1 MNRVPA
7 EVEKSTRSVVV
18 GNRKNLYVPGFL
30 ASSTWAGIK
39 KGGQKDLA
47 LIYLKNPAT
56 TAGVFTTNR
65 VKGAP
70 VILDRKRIKN
80 GLCQAI
86 LINSGNA
93 NACTGETGLANAISC
108 ARMVANGLKI
118 PEHLVLVSS
127 TGVIGRPLEVHLIE
141 EAIPT
146 LIKNLSPE
154 GLFGVAEAIVTTDK
168 FPKTIQRRGKIGD
181 SEFTVL
187 GIAKGAGMIMPNLA
201 TMLAFVLTDVS
212 IGLGALG
219 KVLKNAVDRSFHKI
233 TVDGDTSTNDMVLI
247 LANGLAGNG
256 IMGENS
262 RNLAKFEQT
271 VTDVLLDLAK
281 MIVKD
286 GEGATKFITL
296 RIYGARS
303 KSEARKVGF
312 TIANSSLV
320 KTALFGGD
328 GNWGRIMAAI
338 GRSGVLV
345 DPSTIDISFDHIR
358 VVKGGIG
365 VDPRQGESVHQILKG
380 GTFTIN
386 INLNKGT
393 WEETLFTCDL
403 TPEYVRINAAY
414 NT

>member
-7 EVEKSTRSVVV
+7 EVGKSTKSVVV
-18 GNRKNLYVPGFL
+18 GTRKNFYVPGFL

-39 KGGQKDLA
+39 KGRQKDLA

-93 NACTGETGLANAISC
+93 NACTGKAGLADAISC
-108 ARMVANGLKI
+108 ARMVADGLKI

-127 TGVIGRPLEVHLIE
+127 TGVIGKPLEVYLIE

-154 GLFGVAEAIVTTDK
+154 GLFWVAEAIVTTDK
-168 FPKTIQRRGKIGD
+168 FHKIIQRHGKIGD
-181 SEFTVL
+181 NEFTVL

-201 TMLAFVLTDVS
+201 TMLAFILTDVS
-212 IGLGALG
+212 IELLALQ
-219 KVLKNAVDRSFHKI
+219 KVLKKAVDRSFHNI

-247 LANGLAGNG
+247 LANGLAGNR
-256 IMGENS
+256 IIAENS
-262 RNLAKFEQT
+262 RSLAKFEQT
-271 VTDVLLDLAK
+271 VTSVLLDLAK
-281 MIVKD
+281 MIVED

-296 RIYGARS
+296 RICGARS

-312 TIANSSLV
+312 TIANSNLV

-338 GRSGVLV
+338 GRSGVSV
-345 DPSTIDISFDHIR
+345 DPSEIDISFDHIR
-358 VVKGGIG
+358 VVKGGTG
-365 VDPRQGESVHQILKG
+365 VDTQHDRSLHQILKG
-380 GTFTIN
+380 SSLTIN
-386 INLNKGT
+386 IDLNKGT
-393 WEETLFTCDL
+393 CEETLFTCDL

-414 NT
+414 TT